1 MSCIATSSIPDG
13 YFYFTGNAWVEVR
26 AYASSRLLARQRTE
40 KGEQQSKAEVAA
52 ADEAAAPAAAGA
64 QRDLTQERRERQQQ
78 PRHMNGEEA
87 AAARQASVS
96 AGVLQRRFHA
106 TYW

>member
-1 MSCIATSSIPDG
+1 MSCIATSSIPDE

-40 KGEQQSKAEVAA
+40 KGEQQSEAEV
-52 ADEAAAPAAAGA
+52 AAAGA

-78 PRHMNGEEA
+78 PRHMDGEEA
-87 AAARQASVS
+87 AAAPQASVS

>member
-1 MSCIATSSIPDG
+1 MSCIDTSSIPDE

-40 KGEQQSKAEVAA
+40 KGEQQSEAEV
-52 ADEAAAPAAAGA
+52 AAAGA

-78 PRHMNGEEA
+78 PRHMDGEEA
-87 AAARQASVS
+87 AAAPQASVS